1 MGRFALQPDGRA
13 QRRAAKRAERRG
25 QRQQGRQPMIP
36 VFLWADQMLSPID
49 NILAQIE
56 LTGEL
61 ETDEHGTVI
70 CRAATGEIAA
80 AWGAFD
86 GVAELFDQWRI
97 RHNAALDI
105 SPLRQL
111 AARFDYGMP
120 VDQPLLDAVREL
132 MPRLR
137 AIASRMAA
145 DQADS
150 LILGAHIR
158 NAQERLATGRG

>member
-1 MGRFALQPDGRA
+1 MRLSRHRPSTRELKRIEKRQ
-13 QRRAAKRAERRG
+13 AKRG
-25 QRQQGRQPMIP
+25 QQTQKPQPMIP
-36 VFLWADQMLSPID
+36 VFLWADQMFSPID

-80 AWGAFD
+80 AWGAVD

-111 AARFDYGMP
+111 ASRFDYGMP

-145 DQADS
+145 DQVDS